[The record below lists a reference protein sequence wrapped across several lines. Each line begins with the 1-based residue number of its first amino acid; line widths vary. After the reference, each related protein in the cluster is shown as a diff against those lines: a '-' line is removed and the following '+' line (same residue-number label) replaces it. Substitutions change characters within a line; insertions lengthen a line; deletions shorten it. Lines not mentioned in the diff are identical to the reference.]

1 MFCYNYW
8 LKGQICQEYITEV
21 SAGDFGYCFQEREDF
36 VHNVLSAWEKNK
48 PIKLH

>member
-8 LKGQICQEYITEV
+8 LKRQICQEHITEV

-36 VHNVLSAWEKNK
+36 VHNVLSA
-48 PIKLH
+48 